1 MPRFWIFMYR
11 VSPFTYLVSAMLSV
25 GLANTQVVCSD
36 RELLKITP
44 PSGQTCMEYLGPYME
59 FAGGYLTDE
68 NATTDCSLC
77 SVKDTNFILEGL
89 SARYNERWRNF
100 GLLLVYIAFNIV
112 AAVFIYWLVRV
123 PKNSG
128 KEEAPTEEALAL
140 QKTRT
145 NASGAGLEKKETMM
159 SRASRTLSFGA
170 KNPAQ
175 TTAKAPHTEKAQ

>member
-1 MPRFWIFMYR
+1 MYR

-89 SARYNERWRNF
+89 SARYDERWRNF

-175 TTAKAPHTEKAQ
+175 TTGKAPHTEKAQ